1 LIALPVTAP
10 RSAFA
15 AASSGLSEDLLKKL
29 RAIVGRDNVLHELVD
44 LQTYEYDAYGERSLP
59 GAVVFVHSTAE
70 VSSVVKLLARE
81 NVAFVPRGYGTNLS
95 GGSLALDGAV
105 VLETGRMNRVLE
117 IDIPALC
124 VTVQPGI
131 FTWDIS
137 TALAP
142 HGFYYAP
149 DPASLRAS
157 SVGGN
162 IAENAGGPHCFKYG
176 VTSNHV
182 LGLEVVLPD
191 GEIVWLGG
199 KNTDPLGLDLR
210 GIFIGCE
217 GTLGIVT
224 AAALR
229 ILRKPEVVRTMLG
242 VFASLEDA
250 GSVVSAIVAAGLIPA
265 TLELLD
271 RRTIIAVE
279 DALTC
284 GYPRDAGAVLLIE
297 LDGLFDGMDDL
308 AEQIAAI
315 CRANNALEVRVAR
328 DEEERATLWRGRQ
341 GTFGAITRLAP
352 NYMSLD
358 GCVPRTML
366 PEALRRVSEL
376 ADGCGLEVFCVL
388 HAGDGNLHPCFLYDG
403 KQPGDKEKVE
413 EASMGV
419 LRICASLGGTVSGE
433 HGIGVE
439 KLEAMH
445 LVFGANDLRVQR
457 MVKQAFDPEGLCNP
471 GKLLPAEAG

>member
-1 LIALPVTAP
+1 VTEALL
-10 RSAFA
+10 R
-15 AASSGLSEDLLKKL
+15 EL
-29 RAIVGRDNVLHELVD
+29 RAVVGQSNVLHERVD

-70 VSSVVKLLARE
+70 VSSIVKILNRHKIP
-81 NVAFVPRGYGTNLS
+81 FVPRGYGTNLS
-95 GGSLALDGAV
+95 GGSLALNEAV
-105 VLETGRMNRVLE
+105 VLEMGPMNKVLQ
-117 IDIPALC
+117 IDLPNLC

-131 FTWDIS
+131 FTLDIS
-137 TALAP
+137 SALAP
-142 HGFYYAP
+142 LGFYYAP
-149 DPASLRAS
+149 DPASMRAS

-191 GEIVWLGG
+191 GEVVWFGG
-199 KNTDPLGLDLR
+199 KHDGFPGLDLR
-210 GIFIGCE
+210 GAFIGCE

-224 AAALR
+224 AAILR
-229 ILRKPEVVRTMLG
+229 IVRKPETVKTMLG

-250 GSVVSAIVAAGLIPA
+250 GNVVSAIVAAGLIPA
-265 TLELLD
+265 TLELMD

-279 DALTC
+279 DALAC

-297 LDGLFDGMDDL
+297 LDGMTDGMDDF
-308 AEQIAAI
+308 AEQVAAI

-328 DEEERATLWRGRQ
+328 DEDERASLWRGRQ

-358 GCVPRTML
+358 GAVPRTML
-366 PEALRRVSEL
+366 PETLRRVGDL
-376 ADGCGLEVFCVL
+376 AASYGLEVFCVL

-403 KQPGDKEKVE
+403 SRPGEKEKVE

-445 LVFGANDLRVQR
+445 YVFGENDLRVQR
-457 MVKQAFDPEGLCNP
+457 SLKDAFDPDGLCNP
-471 GKLLPAEAG
+471 GKLLPST